1 MIMPNKGE
9 NGHSSKVI
17 NLNELI
23 SFLPGYGKVFN
34 PSKHANLCNFV
45 MPQQHGQQQQPC

>member
-1 MIMPNKGE
+1 MIMPDKGK
-9 NGHSSKVI
+9 NGYSSKVI

-23 SFLPGYGKVFN
+23 SFLPGYGKVFY

-45 MPQQHGQQQQPC
+45 MTQQHVQQQQPC